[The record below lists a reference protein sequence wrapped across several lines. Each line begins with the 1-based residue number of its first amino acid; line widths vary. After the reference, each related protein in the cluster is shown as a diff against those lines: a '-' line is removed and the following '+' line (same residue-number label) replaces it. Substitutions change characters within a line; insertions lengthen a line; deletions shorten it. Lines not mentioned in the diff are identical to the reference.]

1 MVYGKDKDHKNL
13 PVSPFLP
20 GVCRPLIT
28 PGESVALDVNTSSF
42 NEFKLAPAVSVRK
55 NRGKIKVPIIVS
67 SQLTVYL
74 ELCPRTNLRTYFR
87 AKWTWM
93 EAIV

>member
-28 PGESVALDVNTSSF
+28 PGKSVALDVNTSSF